1 LQNIVDVDLYIPVYK
16 LSIFL
21 GHPCDYSNVHV
32 GCFII
37 AISMQEKQH
46 ILSEIFQEKVIL
58 GRSEWD
64 VGSDFL

>member
-1 LQNIVDVDLYIPVYK
+1 
-16 LSIFL
+16 
-21 GHPCDYSNVHV
+21 
-32 GCFII
+32 
-37 AISMQEKQH
+37 MQEKQH